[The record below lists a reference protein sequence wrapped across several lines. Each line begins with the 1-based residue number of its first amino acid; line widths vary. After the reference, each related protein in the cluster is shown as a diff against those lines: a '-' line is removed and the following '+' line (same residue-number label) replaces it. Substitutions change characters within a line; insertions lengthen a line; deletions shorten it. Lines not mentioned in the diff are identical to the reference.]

1 MEKLSKADL
10 EKEAIL
16 NPEKA
21 EKRKQ
26 MRRRARLMAVI
37 TVLCVFC
44 VVCTTGF
51 MVVRAMGKSSI
62 MSKGGGQ
69 EPSISTD
76 INVMDK
82 VEQWQEGWIGYK
94 DKIYE
99 YNDDIMTFLI
109 MGIDKKDR
117 LETVE
122 NGGQKGQADAIF
134 LVVMNPHDKKVDLI
148 AINRDTMADV
158 EVYGQSGAYSGTVK
172 AQIALQHA
180 YGDGKDKSAKLM
192 EKAVSALMYQLP
204 IHGYLAVNMDGI
216 PTINDTIGGVE
227 VECIEDLTAADPA
240 LGAGENVRLEGETAF
255 WYVKYRDTDVFESN
269 RHRLERQAQYLQGFI
284 EQARAAFRKDV
295 TLPLTLFQKLIPYM
309 TTDIKADEVTY
320 LATTAAS
327 YEFSGEI
334 YLLDG
339 ETKMGDVYEEFYPDE
354 DALHQMVI
362 DIFYEEVQQ

>member
-1 MEKLSKADL
+1 MEKLNKADL
-10 EKEAIL
+10 EKEEIL

-21 EKRKQ
+21 EKRRLRK
-26 MRRRARLMAVI
+26 RKARLMAAV
-37 TVLCVFC
+37 T
-44 VVCTTGF
+44 VVCVIFVVGTTGF
-51 MVVRAMGKSSI
+51 MVVRAMGKNSI
-62 MSKGGGQ
+62 MSKGGGM
-69 EPSISTD
+69 EPAISTD
-76 INVMDK
+76 VKVMDK
-82 VEQWQEGWIGYK
+82 VAQWQDGWIGYQ

-109 MGIDKKDR
+109 MGIDKKDK

-122 NGGQKGQADAIF
+122 NGGQKGQADAVF
-134 LVVMNPHDKKVDLI
+134 LVVMNPHNKKVDLI
-148 AINRDTMADV
+148 AVNRDTMADV

-180 YGDGKDKSAKLM
+180 YGDGKDKSARLM
-192 EKAVSALMYQLP
+192 EKAVSALLYQLP

-216 PTINDTIGGVE
+216 PTINDIIGGVE
-227 VECIEDLTAADPA
+227 VECLQDLTAADPA
-240 LGAGENVRLEGETAF
+240 LSAGDTVRLEGETAF

-284 EQARAAFRKDV
+284 EQARAAFKKDV
-295 TLPLTLFQKLIPYM
+295 TLPLTLFQKLSPYM

-327 YEFSGEI
+327 YAFSGEI
-334 YLLDG
+334 HMLEG
-339 ETKMGDVYEEFYPDE
+339 ETRMGEVYEEFYPDE
-354 DALHQMVI
+354 DALHQLVI